1 MLHKFFQW
9 RYWKTRPGSNP
20 IYRKIDSRSKDRDL
34 IHYFHD
40 FGDDNSGNTQSS
52 HWLLKGFSKIFF
64 LASFWCLPLGSPT
77 KVITD
82 YLFTIE
88 QNEAFGLPLGKKSV
102 VFLRLL

>member
-9 RYWKTRPGSNP
+9 RYRKTRPGSNP

-40 FGDDNSGNTQSS
+40 FGDDNSGNAQSS

-64 LASFWCLPLGSPT
+64 AT
-77 KVITD
+77 VIL
-82 YLFTIE
+82 LFAAWFAYE
-88 QNEAFGLPLGKKSV
+88 SYQGLLIYD
-102 VFLRLL
+102 

>member
-9 RYWKTRPGSNP
+9 RYRRTRPVSNP

-52 HWLLKGFSKIFF
+52 HWLLKGCSKIFF
-64 LASFWCLPLGSPT
+64 VVAILVFASWFAYES
-77 KVITD
+77 
-82 YLFTIE
+82 YH
-88 QNEAFGLPLGKKSV
+88 GLLIYD
-102 VFLRLL
+102 